1 MTKKEILFTFLAVI
15 LALWANDTIAGEFK
29 AGNLTVSSPWARS
42 TPAKARNGAVY
53 MTIKNGGAA
62 TDRLMAVKTPVAGH
76 AGLHQ
81 TVMEQDVMRMRPVK
95 AMQVPP
101 GGMAM
106 LKPGGYHIMLMGLK
120 TPLKEGHSFPLTLTF
135 DKAGE
140 ITIMVPVMKSGDK
153 ENTGDKSH
161 HHH

>member
-1 MTKKEILFTFLAVI
+1 MNKNAILLAVLAVL

-53 MTIKNGGAA
+53 MTIQNGGAA
-62 TDRLMAVKTPVAGH
+62 TDRLIAVKSPVAGH

-95 AMQVPP
+95 AMPVSP

-120 TPLKEGHSFPLTLTF
+120 KPLKEGHSFPLTLTF

-140 ITIMVPVMKSGDK
+140 IAIMVPVMKSGAK
-153 ENTGDKSH
+153 ENMGDKNH
-161 HHH
+161 HHQ